1 MFIEVWKKDSC
12 LELKVHEFPDFFLS
26 GNSRK
31 RTHYV
36 SSVFIFLHFIDQK
49 KPGNL
54 WIFCNF
60 LQFASRV
67 RGNSPTVHQYFSIKK
82 ISIEKVIE
90 KVINQSVNIINY
102 IISFGKGTATYCL
115 KCVCFFQR
123 FLYDRDFV
131 MNKLKDLWKN
141 IWPPV
146 QTMHLCLLL

>member
-26 GNSRK
+26 ENSRK

-36 SSVFIFLHFIDQK
+36 SSVFVFLHFIDQK

-60 LQFASRV
+60 LQFVSRV

-82 ISIEKVIE
+82 ISIKKVIE
-90 KVINQSVNIINY
+90 KVINQSVNYNKLY
-102 IISFGKGTATYCL
+102 NFFCPEFVFFGKGTATYCL
-115 KCVCFFQR
+115 KCVCFFNG
-123 FLYDRDFV
+123 FYMIETLS
-131 MNKLKDLWKN
+131 W
-141 IWPPV
+141 IS
-146 QTMHLCLLL
+146 